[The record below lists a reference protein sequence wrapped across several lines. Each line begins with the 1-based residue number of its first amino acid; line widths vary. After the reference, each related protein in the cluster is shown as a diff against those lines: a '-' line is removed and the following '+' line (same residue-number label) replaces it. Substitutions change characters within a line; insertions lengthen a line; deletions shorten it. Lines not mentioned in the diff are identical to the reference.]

1 MQQKILSKQK
11 IRDKIGDDNMDNTMK
26 VLVSVQSA
34 MEAAAKAQAANLNLN
49 PFPQKIEHFTVEDFV
64 NALFQLDSATLQE
77 ISDWYQSDTNKCKR
91 VHTNKKGRYT
101 IYFLFAKRN
110 DKMTVIFMGNGFYN
124 DPFSEEEDI
133 NFELIKESKAGY
145 HYFSVPFMKEVLD
158 NILYQKMMGMQNIDT
173 VLELF
178 E

>member
-1 MQQKILSKQK
+1 M
-11 IRDKIGDDNMDNTMK
+11 DKTMN
-26 VLVSVQSA
+26 VLVGVQSA

-77 ISDWYQSDTNKCKR
+77 ISDWYQSDTDKYKR
-91 VHTNKKGRYT
+91 AQTKEKGRYT
-101 IYFLFAKRN
+101 IYFLFTKRN
-110 DKMTVIFMGNGFYN
+110 YKMSIIFIGNGFYD
-124 DPFSEEEDI
+124 DPFSEDDDI
-133 NFELIKESKAGY
+133 NFDLINESKAGY
-145 HYFSVPFMKEVLD
+145 HYFSVPFMKKVLD